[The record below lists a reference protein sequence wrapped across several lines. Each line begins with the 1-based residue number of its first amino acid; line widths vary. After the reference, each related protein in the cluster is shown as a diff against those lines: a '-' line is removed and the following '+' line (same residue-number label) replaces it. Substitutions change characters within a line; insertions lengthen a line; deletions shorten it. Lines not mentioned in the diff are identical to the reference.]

1 MITVLIPG
9 HSYQVAAQTCSE
21 IDEQLTSITEAVRSR
36 MDAGNTMGLLVTRH
50 GPASYT
56 VEPNPSVP
64 YGVTLERDAWELGGT
79 PAGASASFLGASMR

>member
-1 MITVLIPG
+1 
-9 HSYQVAAQTCSE
+9 
-21 IDEQLTSITEAVRSR
+21 

-56 VEPNPSVP
+56 VELNPSVP

-79 PAGASASFLGASMR
+79 PAGASASFLGASMP